1 MENEKG
7 ANVGAIAIRQT
18 DINEQGKDTAQP
30 VSDYYNLFRRE
41 PSPLGPMQIDRVV
54 VIKDINFEKLVDQML
69 GLRQKEYLVV
79 AHGSRFGF
87 FMPLVGQD
95 GTSAMALDLG
105 KGGDGPLKHLN
116 D

>member
-1 MENEKG
+1 
-7 ANVGAIAIRQT
+7 
-18 DINEQGKDTAQP
+18 
-30 VSDYYNLFRRE
+30 
-41 PSPLGPMQIDRVV
+41 MQIDRVV

-116 D
+116 DVISALEKAEVAGQDVNAWKKLVGDLPGNP